1 MNFINYANRL
11 RLSFQK
17 IILQGRKDM
26 KKVNYTIILP
36 NDNDIESVM
45 IKIKRKDNEG
55 DRKGR
60 PKGVKRGTFV
70 LKKFPSDKETDEG
83 LLFDELY

>member
-1 MNFINYANRL
+1 MNY
-11 RLSFQK
+11 
-17 IILQGRKDM
+17 IIIVPK
-26 KKVNYTIILP
+26 
-36 NDNDIESVM
+36 DNDIESVM
-45 IKIKRKDNEG
+45 IKIKHKDNVG

-70 LKKFPSDKETDEG
+70 LKECPSDEELDEG

>member
-1 MNFINYANRL
+1 
-11 RLSFQK
+11 
-17 IILQGRKDM
+17 M

-45 IKIKRKDNEG
+45 IKIKHKDNVG
-55 DRKGR
+55 DRKSE
-60 PKGVKRGTFV
+60 PKGVKRGTFM
-70 LKKFPSDKETDEG
+70 LKKCTSDEEPDEG